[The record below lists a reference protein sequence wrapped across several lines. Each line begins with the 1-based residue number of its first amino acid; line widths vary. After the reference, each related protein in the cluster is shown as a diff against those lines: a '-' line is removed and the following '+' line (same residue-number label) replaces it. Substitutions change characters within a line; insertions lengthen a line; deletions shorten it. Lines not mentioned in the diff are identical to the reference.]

1 VTAPVDRAFVEIL
14 PQFKNMNA
22 QLKKGVDE
30 SLRGVTRQM
39 ENVTKKVNNEA
50 ERATAS
56 VHNHSMAVGV
66 AIGSLASMGAAA
78 MFGMGKSAITAGLQ
92 TAAGMEQ
99 AQIAFGTLLHS
110 QKQAKIFLADMADF
124 AAKTP
129 FELPGLIDAAR
140 QLLGVGVA
148 AKDIKPLLT
157 AYGDAAGAL
166 GIQQDGFNRIMLAT
180 SQAMSAGTLH
190 AGDLLQMTEA
200 GLPIWKL
207 LSEALHKPV
216 SVLKDMSEK
225 GQLMTKD
232 VLPKLRAQMEKDYG
246 GSMIKQSQTLSG
258 LWSTLMDTFHQGM
271 AKALIP
277 LEPMLRTLIP
287 RAANFMGR
295 ALKYLSD
302 TIGNLIVGIGKGRG
316 PLGFLHDVLGKIKDA
331 AQHMGNFLKPIVDW
345 IKDIVQSGGGAGNI
359 LQKVA
364 GYLDD
369 IAKWADR
376 HGAQLRTVGVFV
388 LTFMAA
394 WKGYKFVVAAID
406 AINAAM
412 ALMAANPIG
421 VVVVAIAALV
431 AGTIYAYNHFKT
443 FRDWVDKVGRSFRN
457 FIGDVVAV
465 SKAIAGFFEAGYR
478 DGRSFAKWIEAIPAE
493 VSKFFDSLHDK
504 ISTFFSGLHKGIQSG
519 FASAGS
525 WLRDTGKHLIDGM
538 QSGMST
544 GWKKTNDWL
553 GATLPR
559 IGRAIGDAGRWATD
573 WGIKFITFELRGLSI
588 TWHFVTDWFSKS
600 LTWIGRAIGDARGWA
615 LNWGRDFIQNE
626 LRGLTVVWHIITDWY
641 HGMLTRIGV
650 AIGDHKGWA
659 NRLGTQLISYA
670 LAGARAMWHVLPDWF
685 RGFIGGIARAIG
697 NWTKWAHDV
706 GWGIITGL
714 LRGLAGTWST
724 VTSWFS
730 KVPGWIK
737 AALGIHSP
745 PAWAVDAG
753 SWIMKGLVK
762 GLIGGSFNFTSF
774 LKFLTS
780 RARAALTSFM
790 TGAHGS
796 VGAGGLH
803 ADILRVL
810 AAIRKQFGSVRLISG
825 LRPGAHTLSGNLSR
839 HAVGEAIDIPAIYS
853 MTKWISQTFGRGLR
867 ELISPWNSLNILRG
881 QHHVYTGDIYA
892 QHAGIGRFAGN
903 AHTHVAYETGA
914 WRIPNDQLAYL
925 HAREMVV
932 PAGPADAIRA
942 GATGAHVT
950 HLSDDT
956 IEKLGHAFARA
967 IGGVGSLAMMRSRQ
981 YGAR

>member
-277 LEPMLRTLIP
+277 MEPMLRTLIP
-287 RAANFMGR
+287 RAAEFMGR
-295 ALKYLSD
+295 ALQTL
-302 TIGNLIVGIGKGRG
+302 TRWITNLINGIAKGKG
-316 PLGFLHDVLGKIKDA
+316 PLGDLHDIFVNLRTAIGHI
-331 AQHMGNFLKPIVDW
+331 GGLLKPFIDDLVG
-345 IKDIVQSGGGAGNI
+345 VSSRGGGASTTILNI
-359 LQKVA
+359 TKALATVS
-364 GYLDD
+364 G
-369 IAKWADR
+369 WVDR
-376 HGAQLRTVGVFV
+376 HGTLVRSLIMTFIGIAGAAKLWAAAQTLLDIS
-388 LTFMAA
+388 LT
-394 WKGYKFVVAAID
+394 
-406 AINAAM
+406 
-412 ALMAANPIG
+412 ANPIG
-421 VVVVAIAALV
+421 LVVTAL
-431 AGTIYAYNHFKT
+431 AGLVIGFVYAYKHSLA
-443 FRDWVDKVGRSFRN
+443 FRDAVDKIGRSFKQ
-457 FIGDVVAV
+457 FVIDIGHGVM
-465 SKAIAGFFEAGYR
+465 SIIHFFENIYTEGRKVAAFF
-478 DGRSFAKWIEAIPAE
+478 DGLHTTIQ
-493 VSKFFDSLHDK
+493 SKFK
-504 ISTFFSGLHKGIQSG
+504 N
-519 FASAGS
+519 AGD
-525 WLRDTGKHLIDGM
+525 WLRGAGKDLINGM
-538 QSGMST
+538 LSGIT
-544 GWKKTNDWL
+544 TAWHKTNDWL
-553 GATLPR
+553 GGMTSR
-559 IGRAIGDAGRWATD
+559 IGHAIGDAAKWSVT
-573 WGIKFITFELRGLSI
+573 WGVNFITAQLRGLSI
-588 TWHFVTDWFSKS
+588 TWHIVTDWFSKI
-600 LTWIGRAIGDARGWA
+600 LGWVGRAIGDARAWA
-615 LNWGRDFIQNE
+615 VNWGREFIQNE

-641 HGMLTRIGV
+641 HGMLTRIGA